1 MRLEIVPRERNFVAA
16 REEDLASRLEF
27 GPMERNFVAARE
39 EDLTC
44 C

>member
-1 MRLEIVPRERNFVAA
+1 MARNFVAA
-16 REEDLASRLEF
+16 REEDLASQLEI

>member
-1 MRLEIVPRERNFVAA
+1 VRLRIAPRKRNFVTA
-16 REEDLASRLEF
+16 RAEDFASQLEI